1 MNQVLNKINYI
12 IYYLSLTSTFVI
24 LLMESKY
31 DFIVIDDGD
40 LLFYAIFYLIWEG
53 ILTIFSFPLLGKILN
68 TK

>member
-31 DFIVIDDGD
+31 DFVVIDDGD

-53 ILTIFSFPLLGKILN
+53 VLTIFSFPLLGKTLN

>member
-1 MNQVLNKINYI
+1 MNQVLNKMNYI

-31 DFIVIDDGD
+31 DFVVIDDGD

-53 ILTIFSFPLLGKILN
+53 VLTISSFQLLGKTLN

>member
-12 IYYLSLTSTFVI
+12 IYYLSLTSTFAI

-31 DFIVIDDGD
+31 DFVVIDDGD

-53 ILTIFSFPLLGKILN
+53 VLTIFSFPLLGKTLN

>member
-31 DFIVIDDGD
+31 DFVFIDYGD

-53 ILTIFSFPLLGKILN
+53 VLTISSFPLLGKTLN

>member
-12 IYYLSLTSTFVI
+12 IYFLSLTSTFVI

-31 DFIVIDDGD
+31 DFVLINDDD

-53 ILTIFSFPLLGKILN
+53 FLTIFSFPLLGKTLN

>member
-31 DFIVIDDGD
+31 DFVVIDDGD
-40 LLFYAIFYLIWEG
+40 LLFYAIFYLLLG
-53 ILTIFSFPLLGKILN
+53 GVLTISSFPLLGKTLN